1 MLSNIIANM
10 HPDSSSI
17 ECNMLER
24 VPGVQP
30 QFRNRSGLGLSEQ
43 DREMNPYIIAEVKNP
58 NGFSSLQQNSIVL
71 VPLNHCRFLPEEGKV
86 STRRLFVKEK
96 YIQGIAH
103 NRGQW
108 DTRGHYGE

>member
-17 ECNMLER
+17 ECIMLER

-30 QFRNRSGLGLSEQ
+30 QFRNRSGVGLSEQ

-86 STRRLFVKEK
+86 CHCAILTFQIRRIRLIFWKE
-96 YIQGIAH
+96 Y
-103 NRGQW
+103 GQLG
-108 DTRGHYGE
+108 RRKMA